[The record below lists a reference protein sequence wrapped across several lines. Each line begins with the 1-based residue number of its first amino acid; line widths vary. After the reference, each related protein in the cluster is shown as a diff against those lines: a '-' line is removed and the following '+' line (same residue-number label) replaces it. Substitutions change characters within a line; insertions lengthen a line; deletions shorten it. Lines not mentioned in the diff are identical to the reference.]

1 MSLAQLTLAKG
12 VRPIAASNCVAVAPV
27 GAIAPGIALVVL
39 VIGVNLVA
47 DGLRDVADP
56 TRRRSR

>member
-1 MSLAQLTLAKG
+1 
-12 VRPIAASNCVAVAPV
+12 V
-27 GAIAPGIALVVL
+27 GAIAPGIALVIL

>member
-1 MSLAQLTLAKG
+1 MLT
-12 VRPIAASNCVAVAPV
+12 APV

-39 VIGVNLVA
+39 VLGVNFLA
-47 DGLRDVADP
+47 DGLRDLADP

>member
-1 MSLAQLTLAKG
+1 L
-12 VRPIAASNCVAVAPV
+12 
-27 GAIAPGIALVVL
+27 ALVVL

-56 TRRRSR
+56 TRRRTR